1 MSGTAP
7 TARVAPFG
15 PAAMRSHWSF
25 EPDLVYLNHG
35 TVGVVPNRVRAKQQ
49 ALRDEMERNPS
60 KFMLRE
66 LTGDKPAPWRPG
78 PTRMRESA
86 AVVAEFVGAREEDF
100 VFTPNVTHAV
110 NAVLRSLVFEPGDEI
125 LVTDLTYGAVVY
137 GAQNRAREFGGTVKV
152 VEMPHPS
159 TPEAARDAIL
169 AGVGPRTKLAIVD
182 HVTSESAQL
191 MPLRE
196 IAAGL
201 KSRGVMVLVDGA
213 HVPGAIPLDLTSYGV
228 DWYAANLHKWCHA
241 PRSCGFLWAPPE
253 RQPGLHPWTI
263 SWGWD
268 KGLAAEFD
276 WVGTLDPT
284 NYLAASE
291 GVAMLREWGF
301 EAVCEHNHRLAWE
314 GGELLARRLETQVGL
329 PESMVGTMVTVPLPA
344 RAGTT
349 HDEAARLRLALL
361 LEDKIEIQMHEF
373 RGRLWVRLSGQVYND
388 LAEVERLAGAILRR
402 V

>member
-1 MSGTAP
+1 
-7 TARVAPFG
+7 
-15 PAAMRSHWSF
+15 
-25 EPDLVYLNHG
+25 
-35 TVGVVPNRVRAKQQ
+35 
-49 ALRDEMERNPS
+49 
-60 KFMLRE
+60 
-66 LTGDKPAPWRPG
+66 
-78 PTRMRESA
+78 
-86 AVVAEFVGAREEDF
+86 
-100 VFTPNVTHAV
+100 
-110 NAVLRSLVFEPGDEI
+110 
-125 LVTDLTYGAVVY
+125 
-137 GAQNRAREFGGTVKV
+137 
-152 VEMPHPS
+152 
-159 TPEAARDAIL
+159 
-169 AGVGPRTKLAIVD
+169 
-182 HVTSESAQL
+182 
-191 MPLRE
+191 
-196 IAAGL
+196 
-201 KSRGVMVLVDGA
+201 
-213 HVPGAIPLDLTSYGV
+213 
-228 DWYAANLHKWCHA
+228 
-241 PRSCGFLWAPPE
+241 
-253 RQPGLHPWTI
+253 
-263 SWGWD
+263 
-268 KGLAAEFD
+268 LAAEFD